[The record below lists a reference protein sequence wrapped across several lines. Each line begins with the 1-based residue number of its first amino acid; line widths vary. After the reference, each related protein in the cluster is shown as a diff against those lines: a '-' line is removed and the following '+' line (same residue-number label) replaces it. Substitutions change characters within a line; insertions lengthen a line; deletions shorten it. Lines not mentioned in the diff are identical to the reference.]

1 MESWLGEHPAP
12 STLRAPCSESNI
24 GFLTFQRFYSDIA
37 GSVEGFQLHFDT
49 FMYVGINSRYKS
61 AFPDDTAQKCRQ
73 EPTKRSEHG
82 VR

>member
-12 STLRAPCSESNI
+12 KATS
-24 GFLTFQRFYSDIA
+24 FVTFQRFYSDIA

-49 FMYVGINSRYKS
+49 FINSRYKS

-73 EPTKRSEHG
+73 EQTKRSEHG